1 MQPLITWKG
10 NQSREI
16 NRSICFHYNYQFLQL
31 CVNKAHKYGAGR
43 ILSPKLSSTS
53 CYTNLLAQEAGF
65 IFRFFSVELSRMP
78 YLNCDFQELVA
89 REESEKLFF
98 PFFKGPEA
106 LPSFRS
112 WFLWSPSKARW
123 QGWVFPWE
131 EVEGIST
138 DDIIVLELVISLKV
152 TLAFASPD
160 SNLTLQRC
168 LTEAQTEGNG
178 GTEESEGPESFLEWS
193 LSYCE

>member
-1 MQPLITWKG
+1 M
-10 NQSREI
+10 
-16 NRSICFHYNYQFLQL
+16 
-31 CVNKAHKYGAGR
+31 
-43 ILSPKLSSTS
+43 
-53 CYTNLLAQEAGF
+53 
-65 IFRFFSVELSRMP
+65 
-78 YLNCDFQELVA
+78 A

-106 LPSFRS
+106 LLSFRS

-168 LTEAQTEGNG
+168 LTEA
-178 GTEESEGPESFLEWS
+178 
-193 LSYCE
+193 